1 MIKNTIL
8 VCLCILAST
17 AMFAQTAK
25 DSLPSLSAKE
35 QSIILI
41 SAYTA
46 QGDMPK
52 LQAALNTGLNAGL
65 TISEAKEILVQLYAY
80 AGFPRSLNA
89 LHRLM
94 AVLAERKQKGI
105 HDVAGKA
112 ATLYTG
118 KRPML
123 QTGTENQTKLVGKK
137 VSGDVYTF
145 APAIDQFLK
154 EHLFGAIFSR
164 DNLDWETR
172 ELATI
177 SALAATGG
185 VEPQL
190 RSHYGVGMYNGL
202 APAQLLALTT
212 IIETD
217 VDTQRGIVAKNV
229 LQAVLENK
237 PYQAPALAG
246 EHLLFP
252 KGEKIANGN
261 FVGNAFLHTMISPD
275 SLNPTLVGCVTFE
288 PGARSNWHLHP
299 GGQILVIVEGT
310 GYYQEQ
316 GSPKRVIKKG
326 ESIKC
331 PANVP
336 HWHGAS
342 KNEQL
347 IQIAITNNQN
357 GPTVWLQPVTKDE
370 YNKGH

>member
-1 MIKNTIL
+1 M
-8 VCLCILAST
+8 V
-17 AMFAQTAK
+17 FAQTAK
-25 DSLPSLSAKE
+25 DNQPPLSSKE
-35 QSIILI
+35 RSIVLI

-46 QGDMPK
+46 QGDIPK
-52 LQAALNTGLNAGL
+52 LKVALHNGLDAGI
-65 TISEAKEILVQLYAY
+65 TISEAQEILVQLYAY

-89 LHRLM
+89 LNGLM

-105 HDVAGKA
+105 TDVAGE
-112 ATLYTG
+112 LPPPYSG
-118 KRPML
+118 KQPML
-123 QTGTENQTKLVGKK
+123 QIGTENQTKLVGKK

-154 EHLFGAIFSR
+154 EHLFGAIFNR
-164 DNLDWETR
+164 DNLDWKTR
-172 ELATI
+172 ELVTV
-177 SALAATGG
+177 SALAATVG

-202 APAQLLALTT
+202 TSAQLLALAT

-217 VDTQRGIVAKNV
+217 VDTQRGMVAKHV

-237 PYQAPALAG
+237 PYQAPVLPG
-246 EHLLFP
+246 DHLLFP
-252 KGEKIANGN
+252 KGEKITNGN

-275 SLNPTLVGCVTFE
+275 SLNRSLVGCVTFE

-299 GGQILVIVEGT
+299 GGQILVIVAGT

-316 GSPKRVIKKG
+316 GSPKRIIKKG

-331 PANVP
+331 PPNIP

-357 GPTVWLQPVTKDE
+357 GPTVWLQPVTEEE
-370 YNKGH
+370 YHKGH